1 MMSWKDI
8 AMAQE
13 HSKDLLREAEEA
25 RLIQQFNNGNR
36 GTSLWQ
42 KVRSFFAGSREKEPP
57 VDEPVYCCSADAIA
71 SQ

>member
-25 RLIQQFNNGNR
+25 RLIRQFNGSNG
-36 GTSLWQ
+36 GTNLWQ
-42 KVRSFFAGSREKEPP
+42 KVRSFFAGSREKEAP
-57 VDEPVYCCSADAIA
+57 VDESVYCCSGDAIA

>member
-13 HSKDLLREAEEA
+13 HSKDLLREAEAA
-25 RLIQQFNNGNR
+25 RLIRQFNAGNG
-36 GTSLWQ
+36 GTNLWQ
-42 KVRSFFAGSREKEPP
+42 KVKNFFAGSREKEAPI
-57 VDEPVYCCSADAIA
+57 DEPVYCCSADAIA